1 MSNRKLPEGM
11 TTRPGRRGYYAEF
24 VVVGRRVQK
33 KLGND
38 FEAARRILR
47 DLRGRAERGEFGL
60 LDNDYPVSQLRMAFL
75 KRCEQELRPRT
86 LDRYRASLDQ
96 VLGWLGVVK
105 VRQIETAGV
114 LGFREHR
121 LLQGVSP
128 RTVNHDVTILGAMLR
143 WGVEQGLIGSHPLRG
158 IKPLLHDHPKEG
170 RPLTDDEVHRL
181 LDLSLSPWR
190 DIWYALLVTGM
201 RKDELAN
208 LRFSDIDWEGRDLV
222 VRGRHAKN
230 RRERRIPIEDG
241 LWEILKRLRQ
251 EASQRSPGTGRT
263 PEIAAKVR
271 TRFSR
276 EHVFV
281 TTQNTPLTHRSGLC
295 EAFLRSCKLANI
307 PTKTFDSEG
316 RLVEHV
322 DVHSLRRTLATNA
335 IVHGADPKSVQ
346 EILGH
351 RTLDMTMRI
360 YARVKGMPKRQA
372 VARLSYARGVTPP
385 EHLLCLPAEPRQGRT
400 TDEGAV
406 PATST
411 ASRG

>member
-1 MSNRKLPEGM
+1 M

-24 VVVGRRVQK
+24 VVGGRRIQK

-38 FEAARRILR
+38 FEAARSILR

-60 LDNDYPVSQLRMAFL
+60 LDNDYPIAELRAAFL

-96 VLGWLGVVK
+96 VLGWLDVVK
-105 VRQIETAGV
+105 VRQLDTSSV

-121 LLQGVSP
+121 LRQGVSP

-143 WGVEQGLIGSHPLRG
+143 WGVDQSLIGTHPLRG
-158 IKPLLHDHPKEG
+158 VKPLRHDHPKEG
-170 RPLTDDEVHRL
+170 RPLTDDEVGRL
-181 LDLSLSPWR
+181 LALSPQPWR
-190 DIWYALLVTGM
+190 NIWYALLVTGM

-208 LRFSDIDWEGRDLV
+208 LRFSDIDREGRDLV

-241 LWEILKRLRQ
+241 LWEIIDAMS
-251 EASQRSPGTGRT
+251 EGASLRSPGTGRT
-263 PEIAAKVR
+263 PQIAARVR
-271 TRFSR
+271 ERFTR

-281 TTQNTPLTHRSGLC
+281 TTQNTPLTHRSGVYA
-295 EAFLRSCKLANI
+295 AFLRCCKLADI
-307 PTKTFDSEG
+307 STKTLDSEG

-360 YARVKGMPKRQA
+360 YAKVKGMPKRLA
-372 VARLSYARGVTPP
+372 VARLSYALGATPS
-385 EHLLCLPAEPRQGRT
+385 EQLPPMGEEPRKERATSGG
-400 TDEGAV
+400 DV
-406 PATST
+406 PATVP
-411 ASRG
+411 ASWG